1 MLKKAQS
8 KSYEFLD
15 KYNNGQTI
23 LVDKDLDWT
32 SFDVVKKLKN
42 IIKCKKV
49 GHAGT
54 LDPLASGLLI
64 ICTGKNTKKI
74 NDIQNQDKVYTG
86 EFILGKTTPSHDLE
100 TEFNSE
106 TDIKNISL
114 DKIEK
119 ITESFI
125 GEQFQRPPKFSAV
138 KIKGKR
144 AYEYAR
150 ENEEVKIREKKINI
164 YTFKKTVCNLTN
176 ISFEITCTKGT
187 YIRSIARD
195 FGKKLGCGAVLSNL
209 RRTMIGNYNVENAIK
224 VNILADKLKKEKIEN
239 NNR

>member
-1 MLKKAQS
+1 MS
-8 KSYEFLD
+8 FLD
-15 KYNNGQTI
+15 KYNNGQTL

-54 LDPLASGLLI
+54 LDPLATGLLI

-86 EFILGKTTPSHDLE
+86 EFILGKSTPSHDLE
-100 TEFNSE
+100 TEFNSQK
-106 TDIKNISL
+106 DIKNITS
-114 DKIEK
+114 DRIEEVSK
-119 ITESFI
+119 RFV
-125 GEQFQRPPKFSAV
+125 GEQLQRPPKFSAV
-138 KIKGKR
+138 KVNGKR

-150 ENEEVKIREKKINI
+150 DNEEVKIKEKNINI
-164 YTFKKTVCNLTN
+164 YEFKITEYNLPN
-176 ISFEITCTKGT
+176 ISFKISCTKGT

-195 FGKKLGCGAVLSNL
+195 FGEKLGCGAVLSKL
-209 RRTMIGNYNVENAIK
+209 RRTEIGNYNVEDAFK
-224 VNILADKLKKEKIEN
+224 VNNLADKLKKEKIESN
-239 NNR
+239 N

>member
-1 MLKKAQS
+1 MS
-8 KSYEFLD
+8 FLD
-15 KYNNGQTI
+15 KYNNGQTL

-32 SFDVVKKLKN
+32 SFDVVKKIKK

-54 LDPLASGLLI
+54 LDPLATGLLI

-86 EFILGKTTPSHDLE
+86 EFILGKSTPSHDLE
-100 TEFNSE
+100 TEFNSQK
-106 TDIKNISL
+106 DIKNITT
-114 DKIEK
+114 DRIEEVSK
-119 ITESFI
+119 RFV
-125 GEQFQRPPKFSAV
+125 GEQLQRPPKFSAV
-138 KIKGKR
+138 KVNGKR

-150 ENEEVKIREKKINI
+150 DNEEVKIKEKIINI
-164 YTFKKTVCNLTN
+164 YEFKIIEYNLPK
-176 ISFEITCTKGT
+176 ISFKISCTKGT

-195 FGKKLGCGAVLSNL
+195 FGEKLGCGAVLSKL
-209 RRTMIGNYNVENAIK
+209 RRTEIGNYNVKDAFK
-224 VNILADKLKKEKIEN
+224 VNDLADKLKKEKIES

>member
-1 MLKKAQS
+1 MS
-8 KSYEFLD
+8 FLD

-32 SFDVVKKLKN
+32 SFDVVKKIKN

-54 LDPLASGLLI
+54 LDPLATGLLI

-86 EFILGKTTPSHDLE
+86 EFILGKSTPSHDLE
-100 TEFNSE
+100 TEFNSQK
-106 TDIKNISL
+106 DIKNISS
-114 DKIEK
+114 DRIEEVSK
-119 ITESFI
+119 RFV
-125 GEQFQRPPKFSAV
+125 GEQLQRPPKFSAV
-138 KIKGKR
+138 KVNGKR

-150 ENEEVKIREKKINI
+150 DNEDVKIKEKNINI
-164 YTFKKTVCNLTN
+164 YEFKITEYNLPN
-176 ISFEITCTKGT
+176 ISFKISCTKGT

-195 FGKKLGCGAVLSNL
+195 FGEKLGCGAVLSKL
-209 RRTMIGNYNVENAIK
+209 RRTEIGNYNVEDAFK
-224 VNILADKLKKEKIEN
+224 VNDLADKLKKEKIESN
-239 NNR
+239 N

>member
-1 MLKKAQS
+1 MS
-8 KSYEFLD
+8 FLD
-15 KYNNGQTI
+15 KYNNGQTL

-32 SFDVVKKLKN
+32 SFDVVKKIKN

-54 LDPLASGLLI
+54 LDPLATGLLI

-86 EFILGKTTPSHDLE
+86 EFILGKSTPSHDLE
-100 TEFNSE
+100 TEFNSQKE
-106 TDIKNISL
+106 FKNITKDRIKEVS
-114 DKIEK
+114 KQ
-119 ITESFI
+119 FV
-125 GEQFQRPPKFSAV
+125 GEQLQKPPKFSAV
-138 KIKGKR
+138 KINGKR

-150 ENEEVKIREKKINI
+150 DNEEVKIKEKNINI
-164 YTFKKTVCNLTN
+164 NEFKITEYNLPN
-176 ISFEITCTKGT
+176 ISFKISCTKGT

-195 FGKKLGCGAVLSNL
+195 FGEKLGCGAVLSKL
-209 RRTMIGNYNVENAIK
+209 RRTEIGNYNVEDAFK
-224 VNILADKLKKEKIEN
+224 VNDLADKLKKEKIES

>member
-1 MLKKAQS
+1 MS
-8 KSYEFLD
+8 FLD
-15 KYNNGQTI
+15 KYNNGQTL

-32 SFDVVKKLKN
+32 SFDVVKKIKN

-54 LDPLASGLLI
+54 LDPLATGLLI

-86 EFILGKTTPSHDLE
+86 EFILGKSTPSHDLE
-100 TEFNSE
+100 TEFNSQK
-106 TDIKNISL
+106 DIKNITT
-114 DKIEK
+114 DRIEEVSK
-119 ITESFI
+119 RFV
-125 GEQFQRPPKFSAV
+125 GEQLQRPPKFSAV
-138 KIKGKR
+138 KVNGKR

-150 ENEEVKIREKKINI
+150 DNEEVKIKEKNINI
-164 YTFKKTVCNLTN
+164 YEFKIIEYNLPN
-176 ISFEITCTKGT
+176 ISFKISCTKGT

-195 FGKKLGCGAVLSNL
+195 FGEELGCGAVLSKL
-209 RRTMIGNYNVENAIK
+209 RRTEIGNYNVEDAFK
-224 VNILADKLKKEKIEN
+224 VNDLADKLKKEKIES

>member
-1 MLKKAQS
+1 MS
-8 KSYEFLD
+8 FLD
-15 KYNNGQTI
+15 KYNNGQTL

-32 SFDVVKKLKN
+32 SFDVVKKIKN

-54 LDPLASGLLI
+54 LDPLATGLLI

-86 EFILGKTTPSHDLE
+86 EFILGKSTPSHDLE
-100 TEFNSE
+100 TEFNSQK
-106 TDIKNISL
+106 DIKNITT
-114 DKIEK
+114 DRIEEVSK
-119 ITESFI
+119 RFV
-125 GEQFQRPPKFSAV
+125 GEQLQRPPKFSAV
-138 KIKGKR
+138 KVNGKR

-150 ENEEVKIREKKINI
+150 DNEEVKIKEKIINI
-164 YTFKKTVCNLTN
+164 YEFKIIEYNLPN
-176 ISFEITCTKGT
+176 ISFKISCTKGT

-195 FGKKLGCGAVLSNL
+195 FGEELGCGAVLSKL
-209 RRTMIGNYNVENAIK
+209 RRTEIGNYNVEDAFK
-224 VNILADKLKKEKIEN
+224 VNDLADKLKKEKIES

>member
-1 MLKKAQS
+1 MS
-8 KSYEFLD
+8 FLD
-15 KYNNGQTI
+15 KYNNGQTL

-32 SFDVVKKLKN
+32 SFDVVKKIKN

-54 LDPLASGLLI
+54 LDPLATGLLI

-86 EFILGKTTPSHDLE
+86 EFILGKSTPSHDLE
-100 TEFNSE
+100 TEFNSQK
-106 TDIKNISL
+106 DIKNITS
-114 DKIEK
+114 DRIEEVSK
-119 ITESFI
+119 RFV
-125 GEQFQRPPKFSAV
+125 GEQLQRPPKFSAV
-138 KIKGKR
+138 KVNGKR

-150 ENEEVKIREKKINI
+150 DNEEVKIKEKNINI
-164 YTFKKTVCNLTN
+164 YEFKIIEYNLPN
-176 ISFEITCTKGT
+176 ISFKISCTKGT

-195 FGKKLGCGAVLSNL
+195 FGEELGCGAVLSKL
-209 RRTMIGNYNVENAIK
+209 RRTEIGNYNVEDAFK
-224 VNILADKLKKEKIEN
+224 VNDLADKLKKEKIES

>member
-1 MLKKAQS
+1 MS
-8 KSYEFLD
+8 FLD
-15 KYNNGQTI
+15 KYNNGQTL

-32 SFDVVKKLKN
+32 SFDVVKKIKN

-54 LDPLASGLLI
+54 LDPLATGLLI

-86 EFILGKTTPSHDLE
+86 EFILGKSTPSHDLE
-100 TEFNSE
+100 TEFNSQK
-106 TDIKNISL
+106 DIKNITS
-114 DKIEK
+114 DRIEEVSK
-119 ITESFI
+119 RFV
-125 GEQFQRPPKFSAV
+125 GEQLQRPPKFSAV
-138 KIKGKR
+138 KVNGKR

-150 ENEEVKIREKKINI
+150 DNEEVKIKEKNINI
-164 YTFKKTVCNLTN
+164 YEFKITEFNLPN
-176 ISFEITCTKGT
+176 ISFKISCTKGT

-195 FGKKLGCGAVLSNL
+195 FGEKLGCGAVLSKL
-209 RRTMIGNYNVENAIK
+209 RRTKIGNYNVEDAFK
-224 VNILADKLKKEKIEN
+224 VNDLADKLKKEKIES

>member
-1 MLKKAQS
+1 MS
-8 KSYEFLD
+8 FLE

-150 ENEEVKIREKKINI
+150 ENEEVKIKEKKINI
-164 YTFKKTVCNLTN
+164 YTFKITGCNLPN
-176 ISFEITCTKGT
+176 ISFQISCTKGT

-209 RRTMIGNYNVENAIK
+209 RRTMIGNYSVENAIK

>member
-1 MLKKAQS
+1 MS
-8 KSYEFLD
+8 FLD
-15 KYNNGQTI
+15 KYNNGQTL

-32 SFDVVKKLKN
+32 SFDVVKKIKN

-54 LDPLASGLLI
+54 LDPLATGLLI

-86 EFILGKTTPSHDLE
+86 EFILGKSTPSHDLE
-100 TEFNSE
+100 TDFNSQK
-106 TDIKNISL
+106 DIKNITS
-114 DKIEK
+114 DRIEEVSK
-119 ITESFI
+119 RFV
-125 GEQFQRPPKFSAV
+125 GEQLQRPPKFSAV
-138 KIKGKR
+138 KVNGKR

-150 ENEEVKIREKKINI
+150 DNEEVKIKEKNINI
-164 YTFKKTVCNLTN
+164 YEFKIIEYNLPN
-176 ISFEITCTKGT
+176 ISFKISCTKGT

-195 FGKKLGCGAVLSNL
+195 FGEELGCGAVLSKL
-209 RRTMIGNYNVENAIK
+209 RRTEIGNYNVEDAFK
-224 VNILADKLKKEKIEN
+224 VNDLADKLKKEKIES

>member
-1 MLKKAQS
+1 MS
-8 KSYEFLD
+8 FLD
-15 KYNNGQTI
+15 KYNNGQTL

-32 SFDVVKKLKN
+32 SFDVVKKIKN

-54 LDPLASGLLI
+54 LDPLATGLLI

-86 EFILGKTTPSHDLE
+86 EFILGKSTPSHDLE
-100 TEFNSE
+100 TEFNSQK
-106 TDIKNISL
+106 DFKNITT
-114 DKIEK
+114 DRIEEVSK
-119 ITESFI
+119 RFI
-125 GEQFQRPPKFSAV
+125 GKQLQRPPKFSAV
-138 KIKGKR
+138 KVNGKR

-150 ENEEVKIREKKINI
+150 DNEEVKIKEKNISIYEFKITE
-164 YTFKKTVCNLTN
+164 YNLPN
-176 ISFEITCTKGT
+176 ISFKISCTKGT

-195 FGKKLGCGAVLSNL
+195 FGEELGCGAVLSKL
-209 RRTMIGNYNVENAIK
+209 RRTEIGNYNVEDAIK
-224 VNILADKLKKEKIEN
+224 INDLADKLKKEKIES